1 MLAECSLKM
10 VLDNLK
16 KSYSGQ
22 ILVEDSSDHVLSRQE
37 SDDTLASSTRNSPRQ
52 RLDKGKQVADVH
64 AFFKSYSYHCFSLES
79 LSAGVSS
86 SNAGTET
93 GVRAPSIS
101 TIYNGQMGTSGP
113 SMAAV
118 MSRNRKRN
126 EALVS
131 TSMVM
136 HMPQSQLIK
145 VGLVRAKKKA
155 KCPTASIN
163 PNLNRTTSYL
173 PKESKMVAEA
183 ARSLEA
189 EWSFLLSSNQLKYQ
203 PLATSSSINWNHF
216 EQLGSAANI
225 SGTPSLS
232 MGHNLAGNASTSQVI
247 PTEIQEAKFI
257 SAKGTNSQSL
267 DQNTLYLESYVG
279 DLKGN
284 VKISEGHNP
293 LVSYD
298 MSTFTMNQMNQAH
311 QLSYG
316 PTSNFFSPIQFKN
329 LVSPTNRKANS
340 SHDNVPFDQEDLERL
355 SLGYDSVVA
364 SQIDQQPEFAT
375 AQPLQQNT
383 PIDAVLLAYENT
395 QKTSRM
401 WPSKSKHF
409 AVQFSD
415 EDPNQK
421 VTQTEQ
427 LLSNLTQG
435 SPQSMLLKQT
445 TSRPIYCHF
454 NDNITTSSLG
464 SIESFS
470 DLTDPA
476 SEENYIPSDIMYDGA
491 NWRSDPTLEQ
501 NPLKFPGDLYTPTWI
516 KIKDGK
522 RWGLCRYCFKEDENQ
537 WFKMKCSSYRY
548 HMNTHHGICSNGK
561 YFAQPLDR
569 RVLPDG
575 SVDFYC
581 HECNRYKHVQRHP
594 QDDIIKW
601 WRHAAEVESLND
613 NDHELNETLDPFQ
626 LCKAQTRS
634 GLNHE
639 GEVSAVSSMKQR
651 FSALDV
657 RATVANLKERLIGLR
672 VQNIYDVT
680 SKTLLFKFS
689 KPDSK
694 ELVLIESG
702 IRLHTTQFARDKSA
716 MPSHFCGKLRKHLRT
731 RRLVN
736 VRQLGSDR
744 IVDFEFAGGELHAGY
759 HIIVEFYASGNIIL
773 TDQDYH
779 ILTLL
784 RVVQPNENVKMA
796 IGEIYD
802 TKTIARDF
810 QSVQL
815 EKLQNVLKSAGPKDV
830 LKKVINTNF
839 DYGPSLSEHAILRA
853 QLDPN
858 LKVATD
864 MDTSDGSPKMQSLFS
879 ALEEADKLIE
889 AVGTTVPKGYIILK
903 DTDRKNED
911 GSDFELYDEFHPH
924 LYEQH
929 KTKKFKEFD
938 TFDAAVD
945 LFFSEIESQKL
956 DMKVKTQEE
965 NSAKK
970 LEAVKREQM
979 NRIQGLENLQ
989 MTNVRKA
996 QLIELNLQMVDAAIM
1011 IIRNAIA
1018 TGMDWRELEDL
1029 VKNEQKHGNAIA
1041 LMIDSLKLES
1051 NEISL
1056 RLADPE
1062 FEDSDDSSND
1072 SDSDEDEPTS
1082 GQKKNAKELSKVDVD
1097 IYLTAFAN
1105 ARKYYDQKKATAAKH
1120 EKTIAAST
1128 KAMKSAEKK
1137 IKQEL
1142 KENKITATVSKI
1154 RKPFWFEKFLWFIST
1169 ESYLVIA
1176 GRDMQQNE
1184 LLVKR
1189 YLGKDDIYVH
1199 ADLHGAASVIIKN
1212 SNPGHEIP
1220 PTTLH
1225 QAGIMSVCQS
1235 KAWEAKI
1242 VTSAYW
1248 VNPDQVSKS
1257 APTGEYLTTG
1267 SFMIRGKKN
1276 YLPPVQLVYGFG
1288 YLFKLD
1294 DSSLGNHVKERRYV
1308 ATDDSDVQNTESED
1322 VPRSATPPVEETP
1335 QSTDADK
1342 DGDGIEE
1349 LNASADSV
1357 DEQASEQASNE
1368 DSEDD
1373 SQTPDQTTSQD
1384 QSQSDDSSD
1393 EDDEEMAFPDT
1404 QVAQSTGENTYDKYN
1419 LESLGGE
1426 DSDNDLD
1433 SGSQQATGARKSY
1446 ITAKQR
1452 RMLKKGKTL
1461 DDIEVAS
1468 ADEKPASKP
1477 SNKKS
1482 NKENE
1487 PPKPLTPSRGK
1498 KGKSKKIKEKY
1509 ADQDEEE
1516 RELRME
1522 LLAVS
1527 IEIFH
1532 MSNKGPQ
1539 PKGKKAKR
1547 DAQTKAESLSRQ
1559 LAKDKAK
1566 KEFER
1571 KRAESSQ
1578 VERGHQ
1584 ENAAQQSEEIKQML
1598 KEENI
1603 NVLEADE
1610 MANLSVLDSL
1620 TAQPIPE
1627 DMLHFAIPVCA
1638 PYTALLKYK
1647 YKVKLVPGAMKKG
1660 KGKVTSTFEHGLR
1673 YPILNVVSP
1682 VNSREAVRNII
1693 PQPYGRNTA

>member
-1 MLAECSLKM
+1 
-10 VLDNLK
+10 
-16 KSYSGQ
+16 
-22 ILVEDSSDHVLSRQE
+22 
-37 SDDTLASSTRNSPRQ
+37 
-52 RLDKGKQVADVH
+52 
-64 AFFKSYSYHCFSLES
+64 
-79 LSAGVSS
+79 
-86 SNAGTET
+86 
-93 GVRAPSIS
+93 
-101 TIYNGQMGTSGP
+101 
-113 SMAAV
+113 
-118 MSRNRKRN
+118 
-126 EALVS
+126 
-131 TSMVM
+131 
-136 HMPQSQLIK
+136 
-145 VGLVRAKKKA
+145 
-155 KCPTASIN
+155 
-163 PNLNRTTSYL
+163 
-173 PKESKMVAEA
+173 
-183 ARSLEA
+183 
-189 EWSFLLSSNQLKYQ
+189 
-203 PLATSSSINWNHF
+203 
-216 EQLGSAANI
+216 
-225 SGTPSLS
+225 
-232 MGHNLAGNASTSQVI
+232 
-247 PTEIQEAKFI
+247 
-257 SAKGTNSQSL
+257 
-267 DQNTLYLESYVG
+267 
-279 DLKGN
+279 
-284 VKISEGHNP
+284 
-293 LVSYD
+293 
-298 MSTFTMNQMNQAH
+298 
-311 QLSYG
+311 
-316 PTSNFFSPIQFKN
+316 
-329 LVSPTNRKANS
+329 
-340 SHDNVPFDQEDLERL
+340 
-355 SLGYDSVVA
+355 
-364 SQIDQQPEFAT
+364 
-375 AQPLQQNT
+375 
-383 PIDAVLLAYENT
+383 
-395 QKTSRM
+395 
-401 WPSKSKHF
+401 
-409 AVQFSD
+409 
-415 EDPNQK
+415 
-421 VTQTEQ
+421 
-427 LLSNLTQG
+427 
-435 SPQSMLLKQT
+435 
-445 TSRPIYCHF
+445 
-454 NDNITTSSLG
+454 
-464 SIESFS
+464 
-470 DLTDPA
+470 
-476 SEENYIPSDIMYDGA
+476 
-491 NWRSDPTLEQ
+491 
-501 NPLKFPGDLYTPTWI
+501 
-516 KIKDGK
+516 
-522 RWGLCRYCFKEDENQ
+522 
-537 WFKMKCSSYRY
+537 
-548 HMNTHHGICSNGK
+548 
-561 YFAQPLDR
+561 
-569 RVLPDG
+569 
-575 SVDFYC
+575 
-581 HECNRYKHVQRHP
+581 
-594 QDDIIKW
+594 
-601 WRHAAEVESLND
+601 
-613 NDHELNETLDPFQ
+613 
-626 LCKAQTRS
+626 
-634 GLNHE
+634 
-639 GEVSAVSSMKQR
+639 MKQR

-680 SKTLLFKFS
+680 SKTFLFKFS

-702 IRLHTTQFARDKSA
+702 IRLHSTQFSRDKSA

-796 IGEIYD
+796 IGEVYD
-802 TKTIARDF
+802 TKAIARDF

-815 EKLQNVLKSAGPKDV
+815 EKLQNILKSAGPKDV

-853 QLDPN
+853 HLDPN

-864 MDTSDGSPKMQSLFS
+864 MDTAEGSPQMQSLLS
-879 ALEEADKLIE
+879 TLEEADKMIE

-911 GSDFELYDEFHPH
+911 GSNYQLYDEFHPH

-929 KTKKFKEFD
+929 KSKSFKEFD

-945 LFFSEIESQKL
+945 LFFSEIESQKI
-956 DMKVKTQEE
+956 DMKARTQEE

-989 MTNVRKA
+989 MSNVRKA

-1041 LMIDSLKLES
+1041 LMIDSLKLET

-1062 FEDSDDSSND
+1062 FEDSDDSSD
-1072 SDSDEDEPTS
+1072 EPDSDEEEPTRGQNKS
-1082 GQKKNAKELSKVDVD
+1082 GKELSKVDVD

-1105 ARKYYDQKKATAAKH
+1105 ARKYYDQKRATAAKH

-1128 KAMKSAEKK
+1128 KAMRSAERK

-1169 ESYLVIA
+1169 ENYLVIA

-1308 ATDDSDVQNTESED
+1308 ATDDSDVQKSETED
-1322 VPRSATPPVEETP
+1322 VSRSATPPAVESS
-1335 QSTDADK
+1335 QSTNADK
-1342 DGDGIEE
+1342 EDNVIADS
-1349 LNASADSV
+1349 NASISGESV
-1357 DEQASEQASNE
+1357 EGQAASEHTNQE
-1368 DSEDD
+1368 DSDD
-1373 SQTPDQTTSQD
+1373 ESQTPDQTTSQD

-1393 EDDEEMAFPDT
+1393 EDDDEMAFPDT
-1404 QVAQSTGENTYDKYN
+1404 QVAQSANEKTYDKYN
-1419 LESLGGE
+1419 LDSLGGE
-1426 DSDNDLD
+1426 DSDNDPD
-1433 SGSQQATGARKSY
+1433 SGSQQGTGTRKSY

-1452 RMLKKGKTL
+1452 RMLKKGKAL
-1461 DDIEVAS
+1461 DDTEVLS
-1468 ADEKPASKP
+1468 TDDKQTPKP
-1477 SNKKS
+1477 SNKKI

-1487 PPKPLTPSRGK
+1487 APKPVTPSRGK

-1509 ADQDEEE
+1509 ADQDDEE

-1522 LLAVS
+1522 LLG
-1527 IEIFH
+1527 
-1532 MSNKGPQ
+1532 SNKGPQ

-1547 DAQTKAESLSRQ
+1547 DAQAKAENLVRQ

-1571 KRAESSQ
+1571 KRIESSKAETGQ
-1578 VERGHQ
+1578 Q
-1584 ENAAQQSEEIKQML
+1584 DNAAQQSEEIKQML

-1620 TAQPIPE
+1620 TAQPIAE

-1660 KGKVTSTFEHGLR
+1660 KAVKQCETLFLNHTEGTLREKELIKSVPDMESIGTMISKVKVLSPNIEADKKGGKKF
-1673 YPILNVVSP
+1673 NKKK
-1682 VNSREAVRNII
+1682 
-1693 PQPYGRNTA
+1693 

>member
-1 MLAECSLKM
+1 
-10 VLDNLK
+10 
-16 KSYSGQ
+16 
-22 ILVEDSSDHVLSRQE
+22 
-37 SDDTLASSTRNSPRQ
+37 
-52 RLDKGKQVADVH
+52 
-64 AFFKSYSYHCFSLES
+64 
-79 LSAGVSS
+79 
-86 SNAGTET
+86 
-93 GVRAPSIS
+93 
-101 TIYNGQMGTSGP
+101 
-113 SMAAV
+113 
-118 MSRNRKRN
+118 
-126 EALVS
+126 
-131 TSMVM
+131 
-136 HMPQSQLIK
+136 
-145 VGLVRAKKKA
+145 
-155 KCPTASIN
+155 
-163 PNLNRTTSYL
+163 
-173 PKESKMVAEA
+173 
-183 ARSLEA
+183 
-189 EWSFLLSSNQLKYQ
+189 
-203 PLATSSSINWNHF
+203 
-216 EQLGSAANI
+216 
-225 SGTPSLS
+225 
-232 MGHNLAGNASTSQVI
+232 
-247 PTEIQEAKFI
+247 
-257 SAKGTNSQSL
+257 
-267 DQNTLYLESYVG
+267 
-279 DLKGN
+279 
-284 VKISEGHNP
+284 
-293 LVSYD
+293 
-298 MSTFTMNQMNQAH
+298 
-311 QLSYG
+311 
-316 PTSNFFSPIQFKN
+316 
-329 LVSPTNRKANS
+329 
-340 SHDNVPFDQEDLERL
+340 
-355 SLGYDSVVA
+355 
-364 SQIDQQPEFAT
+364 
-375 AQPLQQNT
+375 
-383 PIDAVLLAYENT
+383 
-395 QKTSRM
+395 
-401 WPSKSKHF
+401 
-409 AVQFSD
+409 
-415 EDPNQK
+415 
-421 VTQTEQ
+421 
-427 LLSNLTQG
+427 
-435 SPQSMLLKQT
+435 
-445 TSRPIYCHF
+445 
-454 NDNITTSSLG
+454 
-464 SIESFS
+464 
-470 DLTDPA
+470 
-476 SEENYIPSDIMYDGA
+476 
-491 NWRSDPTLEQ
+491 
-501 NPLKFPGDLYTPTWI
+501 
-516 KIKDGK
+516 
-522 RWGLCRYCFKEDENQ
+522 
-537 WFKMKCSSYRY
+537 
-548 HMNTHHGICSNGK
+548 
-561 YFAQPLDR
+561 
-569 RVLPDG
+569 
-575 SVDFYC
+575 
-581 HECNRYKHVQRHP
+581 
-594 QDDIIKW
+594 
-601 WRHAAEVESLND
+601 
-613 NDHELNETLDPFQ
+613 
-626 LCKAQTRS
+626 
-634 GLNHE
+634 
-639 GEVSAVSSMKQR
+639 MKQR

-680 SKTLLFKFS
+680 SKTFLFKFS

-731 RRLVN
+731 RRLIN

-796 IGEIYD
+796 IGEVYD
-802 TKTIARDF
+802 TKAIARDF

-815 EKLQNVLKSAGPKDV
+815 EKLQSVLKAAGPKDY

-853 QLDPN
+853 DLDPN
-858 LKVATD
+858 MRVATD
-864 MDTSDGSPKMQSLFS
+864 MDTSDGSPKLQSLLGT
-879 ALEEADKLIE
+879 LEEADKLIE
-889 AVGTTVPKGYIILK
+889 AVGSTVPKGYIILK

-929 KTKKFKEFD
+929 KSKKFKEFD

-956 DMKVKTQEE
+956 EMKVKTQEE
-965 NSAKK
+965 NSVKK

-996 QLIELNLQMVDAAIM
+996 QLIEFNLQMVDAAIM

-1062 FEDSDDSSND
+1062 FEDSEDSSDD
-1072 SDSDEDEPTS
+1072 SDSESGESTS
-1082 GQKKNAKELSKVDVD
+1082 GEKKTAKVDVD

-1128 KAMKSAEKK
+1128 RAMKSAEKK

-1294 DSSLGNHVKERRYV
+1294 DSSLGNHIKERRYV
-1308 ATDDSDVQNTESED
+1308 ATDDSDVQNTESGD
-1322 VPRSATPPVEETP
+1322 VPLSVTPPVEDMSE
-1335 QSTDADK
+1335 STDAAK
-1342 DGDGIEE
+1342 EGTIAET
-1349 LNASADSV
+1349 NASASAESV
-1357 DEQASEQASNE
+1357 DEQASEQASDE

-1384 QSQSDDSSD
+1384 QSQADDSSD
-1393 EDDEEMAFPDT
+1393 EDDDEMAFPDT

-1433 SGSQQATGARKSY
+1433 GGSQQATGARKSY

-1468 ADEKPASKP
+1468 ADDKPAPAPKP
-1477 SNKKS
+1477 STKKS

-1487 PPKPLTPSRGK
+1487 PPKPPLAPSRGK

-1522 LLAVS
+1522 LLAAS
-1527 IEIFH
+1527 
-1532 MSNKGPQ
+1532 
-1539 PKGKKAKR
+1539 KKAKR
-1547 DAQTKAESLSRQ
+1547 DAQTKVENLARQ

-1571 KRAESSQ
+1571 KRAEPAQ
-1578 VERGHQ
+1578 VESGQQ

-1603 NVLEADE
+1603 NVLDADE

-1647 YKVKLVPGAMKKG
+1647 YKVKIVPGGMKKG
-1660 KGKVTSTFEHGLR
+1660 KAVKQCQTLFLNHTEGTPREKELIKSVPDMESIGTMISKVKVMSPNIEAEKKGGKK
-1673 YPILNVVSP
+1673 INKKK
-1682 VNSREAVRNII
+1682 
-1693 PQPYGRNTA
+1693 